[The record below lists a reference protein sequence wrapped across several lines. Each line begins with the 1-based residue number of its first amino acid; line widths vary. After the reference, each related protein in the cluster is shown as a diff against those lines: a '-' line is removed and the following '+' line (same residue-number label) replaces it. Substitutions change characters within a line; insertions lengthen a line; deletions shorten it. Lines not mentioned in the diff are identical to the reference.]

1 MLVTS
6 MATKKVKV
14 SRDAGIPTH
23 AAMLADAAFRSYDE
37 WEAEVST
44 RDASSWESFGGRSSL
59 WYAPDTVLHEETTV
73 AYGLAVK

>member
-23 AAMLADAAFRSYDE
+23 AAMLADAAFWSYGG
-37 WEAEVST
+37 WEAEVPA
-44 RDASSWESFGGRSSL
+44 RDAGFLRPFGGRSGL

-73 AYGLAVK
+73 ANGLAGR

>member
-23 AAMLADAAFRSYDE
+23 AAMLADAAFWGWEVEGPTRYAGVGWPFGVRS
-37 WEAEVST
+37 
-44 RDASSWESFGGRSSL
+44 GL
-59 WYAPDTVLHEETTV
+59 WYAPDVVLHEEMTV
-73 AYGLAVK
+73 VYGLAGK